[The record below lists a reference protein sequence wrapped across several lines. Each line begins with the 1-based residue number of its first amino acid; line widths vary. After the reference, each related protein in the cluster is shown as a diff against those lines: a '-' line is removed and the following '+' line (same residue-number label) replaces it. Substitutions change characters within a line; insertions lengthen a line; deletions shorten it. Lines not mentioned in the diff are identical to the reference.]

1 MAAATTPS
9 LGDGADDRLIATA
22 QQIVGSLNTP
32 KEICEDMLLIFSSF
46 NNRVPVSPISSTA
59 IIPSLLRLKMT
70 LTASKLLKK
79 SSFNGTGLVLLDFKD
94 SMTNMY
100 RNSKN
105 KRKFKI
111 NYNN

>member
-1 MAAATTPS
+1 MATTTTPS
-9 LGDGADDRLIATA
+9 LGDDADDRLLATA
-22 QQIVGSLNTP
+22 QQIVRSLNTP
-32 KEICEDMLLIFSSF
+32 KEVSEDMLLIFSSF
-46 NNRVPVSPISSTA
+46 DNRLPVSPISSTS

-70 LTASKLLKK
+70 LIASKLLKK
-79 SSFNGTGLVLLDFKD
+79 SSFSGTGLVLLDFKD
-94 SMTNMY
+94 SITNMY

>member
-1 MAAATTPS
+1 MASATTPS
-9 LGDGADDRLIATA
+9 LGDGANDRLLATA
-22 QQIVGSLNTP
+22 QQIVKSLNTP
-32 KEICEDMLLIFSSF
+32 KEVHEDMLLVFSSF
-46 NNRVPVSPISSTA
+46 DNRLLVSLISSTA
-59 IIPSLLRLKMT
+59 IIPSLLWVKMT

-79 SSFNGTGLVLLDFKD
+79 SSFSGMGLVFLDFKD